1 MKTSILLIIAGL
13 MGTFAYPSLSQPQTI
28 ASLFNSDFVG
38 DLIDINGTV
47 YFTGTAYLQRTNADH
62 TGVESIEVLY
72 GEGDNLKNVNGILYF
87 TMYRERYGEEAS
99 VWRSDG
105 TSAGTRPFMIFP
117 NTFNQISPLANIGSN
132 IYFGFQDQ
140 LYQSDGTAAGTV
152 LVKDLGTDGN
162 DGFLRLAEMEGK
174 IFISFRKKS
183 GQYDLWVT
191 NGTPSGTNF
200 IRSFHYLEWL
210 RAAGN
215 NLYFIGDDGT
225 TGNELW
231 KLTQDG
237 NTTLVRDL
245 NSGGSSLAPGM
256 TMTAEWNNELI
267 FTSTAPSATWKTSG
281 TAGSTVQIAPFA
293 AGELAVTPGVIML
306 IRQNELWKSDGNLAE
321 IVRVFSD
328 ATGARPLANLTAHDH
343 TVFFTLNGLQLWE
356 TDGTADGTILI
367 TEYKTRAAS
376 SRLISAGP
384 FLYQFINFA
393 LEGGNYFVE
402 DAALVKYE
410 PSSVWIR
417 DLSLVDA
424 AADNDIR
431 VLRDNDVISVDQDI
445 SVRAEA
451 SSATASVRFS
461 VNGVSYRRETRRPF
475 ALAGDNSGDYNPWPA
490 APGVYT
496 ITATP
501 YSAAGIA
508 GKPLTYTVTFTGSC
522 AAGMIVREY
531 WNNITGSKVSLIPLH
546 QAPARTDTLTLFEGP
561 LNQGT
566 NYGARVRAYIC
577 PPLSGDYTFW
587 IASNDQS
594 ELWLST
600 DENIANKR
608 RIAYVSG
615 ATASREWT
623 KYPSQR
629 SQTVPLVAGR
639 RYYIEAL
646 HKQGVGADHV
656 AVGWQLPGGA
666 LERPI
671 PATRLSPFNAQGLVE
686 VFITDP
692 ADGKEFVAPATVNI
706 GVVIRGHDTAL
717 DLFYYAGPN
726 LIQTQNS
733 QDARSITW
741 TNVSA
746 GIYPLRVVGRNGAGD
761 TISSRVVTITV
772 REQCTASGK
781 IVREYWT
788 GVPGNRVSDIP
799 VNARPTGT
807 MELALFESPLNAGMN
822 YGARIRGYICPP
834 GTGKYTFWIAS
845 NDHSELWLST
855 DDKAINRKR
864 IAYVNGATAPRQWD
878 KYTTQRSAEI
888 SLVEGKKYY
897 IEALHKQGVGTDNLA
912 VGWRLSDGTMERPI
926 AGSRLSTYDP
936 AAVGVSWVQYPS
948 DGASGVDPLVVK
960 LNLRPVLGAR
970 RYTIQISKQYD
981 FGDSPVTLNSVE
993 DHQTRFI
1000 IKDLQPS
1007 VTYYL
1012 RVKTDLSGYGPVSA
1026 FTTRDAIP
1034 RKRLWGLTTTGGAA
1048 DLGTLFSF
1056 SIDSG
1061 RFLKHHDKE
1070 QFPEAFDM
1078 FWGTLVAGPDGVFYG
1093 HSEYAYAAYG
1103 FTLTQEGHLEWWSVW
1118 FSEGEMMLASNNYL
1132 YATNYNE
1139 IGYVVKIDADNPA
1152 QNLTIRTFEPR
1163 SNGVRPA
1170 APLLE
1175 GDDGYLYGT
1184 ARDGGFNEGGVI
1196 YKMNYNGSD
1205 FEVVHYFDHTAGGM
1219 NSYSGLT
1226 ASGEILYGTTT
1237 RGGEVEET
1245 GTIFSVRRD
1254 GSDFRKLH
1262 DFDGLNG
1269 RHPFG
1274 ELILIDGVLYGM
1286 TTRGGNH
1293 DLGVVYKIN
1302 TDGSRFSV
1310 LHEFSG
1316 ADGANPSG
1324 ALTDDGAGNLYG
1336 MTTAGGANGLG
1347 VLFKITTEG
1356 VFEKLFDFTMDSG
1369 GAPNGSLIIRDDAFT
1384 PEVTEAEASSSLNV
1398 SIYPNPSTNDFLV
1411 QVRSARH
1418 EPIHLVVTD
1427 QYGQRVGVFE
1437 VNPDIPLL
1445 IGSELKRGLYI
1456 LEVIQ
1461 GTVIAMK
1468 RIVKR

>member
-1 MKTSILLIIAGL
+1 MKTSILFILVLLGAAGSPC
-13 MGTFAYPSLSQPQTI
+13 FSQPQTM
-28 ASLFNSDFVG
+28 ASLFSSDFVG
-38 DLIDINGTV
+38 DIIDINGTV

-62 TGVESIEVLY
+62 TNVEFIEVLY
-72 GEGDNLKNVNGILYF
+72 GEGVNLKNVNGILYF
-87 TMYRERYGEEAS
+87 TMYREGYGQEAS

-105 TSAGTRPFMIFP
+105 TSAGTRPFKIFP

-132 IYFGFQDQ
+132 VYFGFQDQ
-140 LYQSDGTAAGTV
+140 LYQSDGTASGTV
-152 LVKDLGTDGN
+152 MVKDLGTDSN

-174 IFISFRKKS
+174 IFISFRRKS

-200 IRSFHYLEWL
+200 IRSFRYLEWL

-245 NSGGSSLAPGM
+245 NSGGGSLTPGM
-256 TMTAEWNNELI
+256 TLTAEWKDELI
-267 FTSTAPSATWKTSG
+267 FTTTTPSATWKTSG
-281 TAGSTVQIAPFA
+281 TAGSTVQIVPFA
-293 AGELAVTPGVIML
+293 ADELAVTPGFIML

-321 IVRVFSD
+321 SVRVFSD
-328 ATGARPLANLTAHDH
+328 ATGGRPLANLTVHNH
-343 TVFFTLNGLQLWE
+343 TLFFTVNGLQLWE

-367 TEYKTRAAS
+367 TEHETRAAS
-376 SRLISAGP
+376 SRLISSGRY
-384 FLYQFINFA
+384 LYQFVGFA
-393 LEGGNYFVE
+393 YVYGTYFQE

-410 PSSVWIR
+410 PSSLWIR
-417 DLSLVDA
+417 NLSLVDA

-461 VNGVSYRRETRRPF
+461 VNGAAYRRETRRPF
-475 ALAGDNSGDYNPWPA
+475 AIAGDNSGDYNPWPA
-490 APGVYT
+490 APGTYT

-508 GKPLTYTVTFTGSC
+508 GKPLTYTVTVTGSC

-531 WNNITGSKVSLIPLH
+531 WNNIPGSKVSLIPLH

-577 PPLSGDYTFW
+577 PPVSGNYTFW

-600 DENIANKR
+600 DENPVNKQR
-608 RIAYVSG
+608 VAYVSG

-629 SQTVPLVAGR
+629 SQIVALVAGR
-639 RYYIEAL
+639 RYYIESL
-646 HKQGVGADHV
+646 HKQGLGADHV

-692 ADGKEFVAPATVNI
+692 ADGKEFIAPATVNL
-706 GVVIRGHDTAL
+706 GVVFRNLDTDL
-717 DLFYYAGPN
+717 DLFYYAGQN

-733 QDARSITW
+733 QDARGFTW

-746 GIYPLRVVGRNGAGD
+746 GIYPLRVVGCNVAGD

-781 IVREYWT
+781 IVREFWT

-845 NDHSELWLST
+845 NDHSELWLSS

-878 KYTTQRSAEI
+878 KYTTQRSAEV

-897 IEALHKQGVGTDNLA
+897 IEALHKQGAGTDNLA

-926 AGSRLSTYDP
+926 AGSRLSPYDP
-936 AAVGVSWVQYPS
+936 AAIGVSWIQYPA
-948 DGASGVDPLVVK
+948 DGASGVDPLIVK
-960 LNLRPVLGAR
+960 LKLRPLLGAR
-970 RYTIQISKQYD
+970 RYTVQISKRND

-1000 IKDLQPS
+1000 VRELQPS

-1012 RVKTDLSGYGPVSA
+1012 RVKTDVSGFGPVSA

-1061 RFLKHHDKE
+1061 TFLKHHDKE
-1070 QFPEAFDM
+1070 QFPEAFDT

-1093 HSEYAYAAYG
+1093 HSEHAYAFNG
-1103 FTLTQEGHLEWWSVW
+1103 FTMTQEGKLEWWSSIW
-1118 FSEGEMMLASNNYL
+1118 FREMMLASNNYL
-1132 YATNYNE
+1132 YGNSTSG
-1139 IGYVVKIDADNPA
+1139 IGYVVKIDADNSA
-1152 QNLTIRTFEPR
+1152 HNLTIRTFDPR
-1163 SNGVRPA
+1163 SNGVRPSA
-1170 APLLE
+1170 SLLE
-1175 GDDGYLYGT
+1175 GDDGYLYGIT
-1184 ARDGGFNEGGVI
+1184 REGGFNEGGVV

-1205 FEVVHYFDHTAGGM
+1205 FEVLHYFDHTAGGM
-1219 NSYSGLT
+1219 NPYSGLT
-1226 ASGEILYGTTT
+1226 VSGEILYGTTA

-1245 GTIFSVRRD
+1245 GTIFSIRRN
-1254 GSDFRKLH
+1254 GSNFKKLH
-1262 DFDGLNG
+1262 DFDGRNG
-1269 RHPFG
+1269 RHPVG
-1274 ELILIDGVLYGM
+1274 ELIFIDRVLYGM
-1286 TTRGGNH
+1286 TTRGGDH
-1293 DLGVVYKIN
+1293 DLGAVYRIN
-1302 TDGSRFSV
+1302 SDGSEFRV

-1316 ADGANPSG
+1316 EDGAYPSG
-1324 ALTDDGAGNLYG
+1324 ALSHDGAGNLYG
-1336 MTTAGGANGLG
+1336 MTSEGGANGLG

-1356 VFEKLFDFTMDSG
+1356 AFEKLFDFTTESG
-1369 GAPNGSLIIRDDAFT
+1369 GAPNGSLIIREDTFT
-1384 PEVTEAEASSSLNV
+1384 PNATEAEASSNLNV
-1398 SIYPNPSTNDFLV
+1398 SIYPNPFTNNFQVHV
-1411 QVRSARH
+1411 QSARR

-1437 VNPDIPLL
+1437 INPNIPMQ
-1445 IGSELKRGLYI
+1445 IGSELKRGLFI
-1456 LEVIQ
+1456 IEIIQ
-1461 GTVIAMK
+1461 GRVIEMK